1 MLSDWIVDKMTSD
14 EAKWAFL
21 RVGRR
26 LLDDDDDD
34 AAGPSDFFR
43 YGEPWGP
50 CNVSDG
56 RMMAAAHALY
66 PREPARGPPI
76 ARKRQGGRLRKVRC
90 LCESWGRTRPG
101 PGRERKNKEVAALE
115 SGSQEAASC

>member
-1 MLSDWIVDKMTSD
+1 LSDWIVDKMTSD

-21 RVGRR
+21 RVGRM

-34 AAGPSDFFR
+34 AGPSDFFR

-76 ARKRQGGRLRKVRC
+76 ARKRQGGRLLYVKYVVC
-90 LCESWGRTRPG
+90 AKAGAVQDPG
-101 PGRERKNKEVAALE
+101 PDAKGKTRR
-115 SGSQEAASC
+115 